1 MDAPYDGAEITLVTE
16 EIEGC
21 YSYTKSFQPKKK
33 KKWKDQSDD
42 GSKKGKKPRPAY
54 LLYYYDTHLKVQ
66 QDFPNLPRSEINKKI
81 SESWR
86 RLSVAEKSIYLE
98 KAKLEK
104 EGIDPNDKLISASTG
119 VPPADIPGFRKIL
132 PRSNYIIIPTSNL
145 SGDGNGQQLLQ
156 SPTPRGDE
164 GNSTWQTITH
174 DSIQSLF
181 TVTDSCHVENTE
193 ESIAIDGITDE
204 TTAFIHTETMQEIVA
219 SEMLSQFS
227 NSGDDKVTGELTT
240 NKTSL
245 ELTHPYDSP
254 CVVIEG
260 TLISTSDSVS
270 ENATSCSNQQ
280 TAETNPVIAVLSN
293 QSKSAASLNAAEQT
307 IGINSKQDSTENVAP
322 STTQFLMLPLTSKQ
336 SAAVPAKKSIFT
348 QKTTYTRRGRGSCP
362 NPTCLFTYVTRHKP
376 LQCPN
381 CGKWLGGKWIPK
393 GKQPQVLNVHV
404 ECNQEKQSKDS
415 TERERVVRKLDN
427 SDFAK
432 NKPRNSRCMHK
443 DTAQSS
449 LESSQA
455 VSQLLNVASE
465 DHREEEQQPMQAS
478 WQQTV
483 HVEPRDS
490 GAPVPTLQNEEV
502 PLPIQLCNTTLTA
515 VDHIVEAHPEDAVK
529 EMEAPNHQASNESNT
544 AINNSHGVKIAR
556 PGSSISRQGLQV
568 RRRTKARGRTK
579 STLLT
584 GAARSRPPRVIL
596 PAAPS
601 TAAAQSGVTYIR
613 VVTVP
618 VSQPETTES
627 SASSASNGITVR
639 SSSSKSLMSSAPPSG
654 LKPSTLKQL
663 GHSVLHP
670 NYADGEEQ
678 AKLKVSA
685 ESGSPQASAVSVR
698 TVCLNLPK
706 TSKASAFDLGL
717 ATCRGKGRCKNPRC
731 TYVYMNRYKP
741 GICPKCGYD
750 FTRDKQD
757 IKPSK
762 PVINNTL
769 SLGLLNPE
777 EGLTQASKDLQRQT
791 TLLLLRRTVQIP
803 ENEAELH
810 EIFSLIRELNSSRL
824 VLSAVNE
831 TITLEQNSWPNY
843 FESSATI
850 CGLCDSQ
857 LFKGG
862 YNSVAG
868 PEECWLLTES
878 QFQVVIVQTKI
889 CMNPHCLALHN
900 FTDISSGLFNIGNKL
915 LVSLDLLFKIRNR
928 IKLGEDPRNVTA
940 PILDSVQKITEKTL
954 SEEQLNQL
962 QELLWNGYWAFESL
976 TIRDYNDMICGICG
990 IAPKL
995 EVAQRNSANV
1005 LALKNVEFT
1014 WPDFLTSDEVNV
1026 EDFWSTMENEAIEQA
1041 VFPSSIPITKFDASI
1056 IAPFIPPL
1064 LRGPVVVNSE
1074 KDKNPQPQPV
1084 VGNPRALVRLLH
1096 DEVFKPEELNSYSEA
1111 ELRNLLMSCDI
1122 PVHPGDSKE
1131 QLCSSLFALYAYVLD
1146 GSTSKDQP
1154 PCDVTGGKVYKL
1166 CLHQVVCGSK
1176 YLVRRESARDHVD
1189 LLVSSRYW
1197 PPVYVV
1203 DMAPQVALNADVRY
1217 PEITG
1222 QMWEHKQGC
1231 FSDPLEPPKHVS
1243 CPELLDQHYTMD
1255 MTLSESSIQHPITK
1269 SSVHRIVYNDA
1280 DQNTERDAMTRHHS
1294 ISLCNEL
1301 EPYSDIL
1308 KTIPSSKVDNV
1319 RQKSITFENATY
1331 YYLYNRLIDFLTS
1344 RDIVNQQINEVL
1356 QSCQPGEVVIRD
1368 SLYRLGIAHL
1378 NTESETEE
1386 LV

>member
-1 MDAPYDGAEITLVTE
+1 MRTGMDAPYDGAEITLVTE

-66 QDFPNLPRSEINKKI
+66 QDYPNLPRSEINKKI

-98 KAKLEK
+98 RAKLEK
-104 EGIDPNDKLISASTG
+104 EGIDPNDKLLSASTG
-119 VPPADIPGFRKIL
+119 IPPADIPGFRKIL

-145 SGDGNGQQLLQ
+145 SGDGSGQQLPQ

-164 GNSTWQTITH
+164 GNATWQTITH

-181 TVTDSCHVENTE
+181 TVSSTLTDSCHVDSTE

-204 TTAFIHTETMQEIVA
+204 ATAFVHTETMQEIVA

-227 NSGDDKVTGELTT
+227 NSGDDKVTGELAT
-240 NKTSL
+240 NKTL

-260 TLISTSDSVS
+260 TLISTSDNVS
-270 ENATSCSNQQ
+270 DNVTGCSDQE

-293 QSKSAASLNAAEQT
+293 ASKPATSLTTHNAVEQT
-307 IGINSKQDSTENVAP
+307 IGIATKQDSTESVTP
-322 STTQFLMLPLTSKQ
+322 SATQFLMLPLTSKQ
-336 SAAVPAKKSIFT
+336 SAAVPAKKSIFA
-348 QKTTYTRRGRGSCP
+348 QKTTYTRRGHGSCP
-362 NPTCLFTYVTRHKP
+362 NPSCLFTYVTRHKP
-376 LQCPN
+376 PQCPN

-404 ECNQEKQSKDS
+404 ECNQEKQSKESIDV
-415 TERERVVRKLDN
+415 TV
-427 SDFAK
+427 
-432 NKPRNSRCMHK
+432 CTK

-455 VSQLLNVASE
+455 VTQLLNVASE
-465 DHREEEQQPMQAS
+465 DHREEEQQLIQAS

-483 HVEPRDS
+483 HVEPGDS
-490 GAPVPTLQNEEV
+490 GAPVPTLQNEDG
-502 PLPIQLCNTTLTA
+502 PLPIRLCNSLAA
-515 VDHIVEAHPEDAVK
+515 VDHIVEVHSEDAMK
-529 EMEAPNHQASNESNT
+529 DIEAPNHQASNKSNT
-544 AINNSHGVKIAR
+544 VISKSNGVKIAR
-556 PGSSISRQGLQV
+556 PGSSISRQALQL
-568 RRRTKARGRTK
+568 RRRTKARGRAK

-584 GAARSRPPRVIL
+584 GTARSRPPRIIL

-601 TAAAQSGVTYIR
+601 NAAAQSGVTYIR

-618 VSQPETTES
+618 VSQTETAEC
-627 SASSASNGITVR
+627 SASSASNGVTVR
-639 SSSSKSLMSSAPPSG
+639 SSSAKSLMSSAPPSG

-670 NYADGEEQ
+670 NYTDGEEQ
-678 AKLKVSA
+678 AKLKMSA

-698 TVCLNLPK
+698 TVCMTLPK
-706 TSKASAFDLGL
+706 TNKASAFDLGL
-717 ATCRGKGRCKNPRC
+717 ATCRGKGRCKNPKC

-762 PVINNTL
+762 PVISNTL

-810 EIFSLIRELNSSRL
+810 EIFSLIQELNSSRL
-824 VLSAVNE
+824 VLSEVNE

-843 FESSATI
+843 FESSATF

-862 YNSVAG
+862 HNSLAG

-915 LVSLDLLFKIRNR
+915 LVSLDLLFKIRNC
-928 IKLGEDPRNVTA
+928 IKQGEDPRNVTN

-995 EVAQRNSANV
+995 EVAQRNSTNV
-1005 LALKNVEFT
+1005 LSLENVEFT

-1074 KDKNPQPQPV
+1074 KDKNSQSQPV
-1084 VGNPRALVRLLH
+1084 VGNPRALIRLLH
-1096 DEVFKPEELNSYSEA
+1096 DEAFRPEELNSYNEA

-1122 PVHPGDSKE
+1122 PFHPSDSKE
-1131 QLCSSLFALYAYVLD
+1131 EMCSSLFALYAFVLD
-1146 GSTSKDQP
+1146 GSASKDQP

-1222 QMWEHKQGC
+1222 QMWENKQGC
-1231 FSDPLEPPKHVS
+1231 FSDPLEPPKYVS
-1243 CPELLDQHYTMD
+1243 CPELLDQHYTVD
-1255 MTLSESSIQHPITK
+1255 MSLSENSIQHPITR
-1269 SSVHRIVYNDA
+1269 SSVHRIVCNDA
-1280 DQNTERDAMTRHHS
+1280 DQNTEKNVMTRHHS
-1294 ISLCNEL
+1294 IGLCDEL
-1301 EPYSDIL
+1301 KPYNDIL
-1308 KTIPSSKVDNV
+1308 KTIPSSKVNNI

-1331 YYLYNRLIDFLTS
+1331 YYLYNRLVDFLTS
-1344 RDIVNQQINEVL
+1344 RDIVNQQISEVL

-1386 LV
+1386 LA

>member
-1 MDAPYDGAEITLVTE
+1 MDTPYDGAEITLVTE

-21 YSYTKSFQPKKK
+21 YSCTKNFSPKKK
-33 KKWKDQSDD
+33 KKWKDQSED
-42 GSKKGKKPRPAY
+42 GGKKSKKPRPAY

-86 RLSVAEKSIYLE
+86 RLSVAEKGIYLE

-104 EGIDPNDKLISASTG
+104 EGIDPSDKLVNASTG
-119 VPPADIPGFRKIL
+119 APPTDIPGFRKIL
-132 PRSNYIIIPTSNL
+132 PRSSYIIIPTSGL
-145 SGDGNGQQLLQ
+145 PGDGNGQQLAQ
-156 SPTPRGDE
+156 SPTPRGGE
-164 GNSTWQTITH
+164 CNPTWQTLTH
-174 DSIQSLF
+174 DTIQSLF
-181 TVTDSCHVENTE
+181 TGPIDSTE

-204 TTAFIHTETMQEIVA
+204 AFIHTETMQEIVT

-227 NSGDDKVTGELTT
+227 NSGDDRVAGELTT
-240 NKTSL
+240 NETSL

-260 TLISTSDSVS
+260 TLIGTGSDASESV
-270 ENATSCSNQQ
+270 TSCTNQQ
-280 TAETNPVIAVLSN
+280 TMEANPVMAVLSN
-293 QSKSAASLNAAEQT
+293 QSKPSGSLSSHKT
-307 IGINSKQDSTENVAP
+307 IGQAVCVNNKQP
-322 STTQFLMLPLTSKQ
+322 
-336 SAAVPAKKSIFT
+336 IFSH
-348 QKTTYTRRGRGSCP
+348 KTTYTRRGRGSCP
-362 NPTCLFTYVTRHKP
+362 NPSCLFTYVTRHKP
-376 LQCPN
+376 PQCPN

-393 GKQPQVLNVHV
+393 GKELQVLNVHV
-404 ECNQEKQSKDS
+404 ECNQEKQ
-415 TERERVVRKLDN
+415 
-427 SDFAK
+427 
-432 NKPRNSRCMHK
+432 NKETTDVSVGTK

-455 VSQLLNVASE
+455 VTQLLNVASE
-465 DHREEEQQPMQAS
+465 DQGEEEQQQMQTN

-483 HVEPRDS
+483 HVGPDES
-490 GAPVPTLQNEEV
+490 AAAMSTVQTEEQVLPV
-502 PLPIQLCNTTLTA
+502 QLCNTALTDERTMESQSE
-515 VDHIVEAHPEDAVK
+515 VVVK
-529 EMEAPNHQASNESNT
+529 ELEVLTHQPSHVSNT
-544 AINNSHGVKIAR
+544 VISGSHGVNNMR
-556 PGSSISRQGLQV
+556 PGSRQGLQV
-568 RRRTKARGRTK
+568 RRRNKAKGRAK
-579 STLLT
+579 ASLMT
-584 GAARSRPPRVIL
+584 GAARSRPRVIL
-596 PAAPS
+596 PATPS
-601 TAAAQSGVTYIR
+601 NAASQSGVTYIR
-613 VVTVP
+613 VVTMP
-618 VSQPETTES
+618 VNQAEPAESNVSSPSQKAIARGS
-627 SASSASNGITVR
+627 LA
-639 SSSSKSLMSSAPPSG
+639 KSLLSSPPPSG

-670 NYADGEEQ
+670 NYEEGEEQ
-678 AKLKVSA
+678 TGLKA
-685 ESGSPQASAVSVR
+685 ATENGSPQAGAVSVK
-698 TVCLNLPK
+698 TVCLTLPK
-706 TSKASAFDLGL
+706 TNKASAFDLGL
-717 ATCRGKGRCKNPRC
+717 ATCRGKGRCKNPKC

-757 IKPSK
+757 LKPSK
-762 PVINNTL
+762 PVINSAL

-810 EIFSLIRELNSSRL
+810 EVFSLIQEMNSSRL
-824 VLSAVNE
+824 ILSTVNE

-857 LFKGG
+857 LYKGG
-862 YNSVAG
+862 QNSVAG

-889 CMNPHCLALHN
+889 CLNPHCLALHN

-915 LVSLDLLFKIRNR
+915 LVSLDLLFKIRNH
-928 IKLGEDPRNVTA
+928 IKLGEDPRDVTI
-940 PILDSVQKITEKTL
+940 PILNSVQKFTEKIL
-954 SEEQLNQL
+954 SDEQLNQL

-990 IAPKL
+990 VAPKL
-995 EVAQRNSANV
+995 EVAQRSPENI

-1014 WPDFLTSDEVNV
+1014 WPDFPTSDEVNV

-1041 VFPSSIPITKFDASI
+1041 AFPSSIPITKFDASI

-1064 LRGPVVVNSE
+1064 LRAPVVVNSE
-1074 KDKNPQPQPV
+1074 KDKNPQPQSV
-1084 VGNPRALVRLLH
+1084 AGNPRMLVKLLRN
-1096 DEVFKPEELNSYSEA
+1096 DVFKPEELNFYSET
-1111 ELRNLLMSCDI
+1111 EIKNLLVSCDI
-1122 PVHPGDSKE
+1122 PFHPDDSKE
-1131 QLCSSLFALYAYVLD
+1131 HLCSSLFALYSYVLD
-1146 GSTSKDQP
+1146 GSTAQVQP

-1176 YLVRRESARDHVD
+1176 YLVRSESARDHVD

-1203 DMAPQVALNADVRY
+1203 DMAPHVALNADVRY
-1217 PEITG
+1217 PEIAG
-1222 QMWEHKQGC
+1222 QMWGHKQGC
-1231 FSDPLEPPKHVS
+1231 FSDPLEAPKRVS
-1243 CPELLDQHYTMD
+1243 CQELLDQHYAMD
-1255 MTLSESSIQHPITK
+1255 VLLTENNIQHPITK
-1269 SSVHRIVYNDA
+1269 SNARRIVYHDK
-1280 DQNTERDAMTRHHS
+1280 DQSTGKNTTAGHHS
-1294 ISLCNEL
+1294 ISLCSEL
-1301 EPYSDIL
+1301 EPYSDVL
-1308 KTIPSSKVDNV
+1308 ESIPDSKVQNV

-1331 YYLYNRLIDFLTS
+1331 YFLYNRLVDFLTS
-1344 RDIVNQQINEVL
+1344 RDIVNQQISEVL

-1386 LV
+1386 LA

>member
-1 MDAPYDGAEITLVTE
+1 MPRAGAGGVLPRRPSPLHTPVWAALAEAQDNKAGAHWPSGDVSVRMDAPYDGAEITLVTE

-21 YSYTKSFQPKKK
+21 YSYAKSFQPKKK
-33 KKWKDQSDD
+33 KKWKDQNDD

-81 SESWR
+81 SENWR
-86 RLSVAEKSIYLE
+86 RLSVAEKSVYLE

-104 EGIDPNDKLISASTG
+104 EGIDPNDKLTSASTG

-132 PRSNYIIIPTSNL
+132 PRSNYIMIPTSNL
-145 SGDGNGQQLLQ
+145 SSDGSGQQVPQ
-156 SPTPRGDE
+156 SSTPRGGE

-174 DSIQSLF
+174 DSARNLF
-181 TVTDSCHVENTE
+181 TVSSALADSGHAENTE

-204 TTAFIHTETMQEIVA
+204 TIAFIHTETMQEIVT

-227 NSGDDKVTGELTT
+227 HVTDDKVTEELTT
-240 NKTSL
+240 NKTPL

-254 CVVIEG
+254 YVVIEG
-260 TLISTSDSVS
+260 TLISTSDRVS
-270 ENATSCSNQQ
+270 ENVTSCSNQQ
-280 TAETNPVIAVLSN
+280 TTETNPVIAVLSN
-293 QSKSAASLNAAEQT
+293 QSQPAANLVPHNAVEQN
-307 IGINSKQDSTENVAP
+307 IGINRKQNSTESIAP
-322 STTQFLMLPLTSKQ
+322 STAQFLMVPLTSKQ
-336 SAAVPAKKSIFT
+336 SAVASAKKSIFA

-362 NPTCLFTYVTRHKP
+362 NPNCLFTYVTRHKP
-376 LQCPN
+376 PQCPN

-404 ECNQEKQSKDS
+404 ECNQEKY
-415 TERERVVRKLDN
+415 
-427 SDFAK
+427 
-432 NKPRNSRCMHK
+432 NKETIDVTACTK

-455 VSQLLNVASE
+455 VTQLLNVDSE
-465 DHREEEQQPMQAS
+465 SHREEEQQSMQAS
-478 WQQTV
+478 WQQTL
-483 HVEPRDS
+483 HVETRDS
-490 GAPVPTLQNEEV
+490 DAPVPSVQSEEV
-502 PLPIQLCNTTLTA
+502 PLPIQLCDTTLTA
-515 VDHIVEAHPEDAVK
+515 VDHIVEAHSEDAIK
-529 EMEAPNHQASNESNT
+529 EMKALNHQMSKESNT
-544 AINNSHGVKIAR
+544 EINNSHGVKIPR
-556 PGSSISRQGLQV
+556 PGSSISRQSLQI
-568 RRRTKARGRTK
+568 RRRVKARGRAK
-579 STLLT
+579 SSLLT
-584 GAARSRPPRVIL
+584 AVACSRPPRVIL

-601 TAAAQSGVTYIR
+601 NMAAQPGVTYIR

-618 VSQPETTES
+618 VGQAETTES
-627 SASSASNGITVR
+627 FVASASNGVTVK
-639 SSSSKSLMSSAPPSG
+639 SSSAKSLMSSAPPSG

-663 GHSVLHP
+663 GHSILHP
-670 NYADGEEQ
+670 NLADGEEQ

-685 ESGSPQASAVSVR
+685 GSESPQASAVSVR
-698 TVCLNLPK
+698 TVCLTLPK

-717 ATCRGKGRCKNPRC
+717 ATCRGKGRCKNPKC

-741 GICPKCGYD
+741 GTCPQCGYD

-762 PVINNTL
+762 PVINNTP
-769 SLGLLNPE
+769 SLDLLNPE
-777 EGLTQASKDLQRQT
+777 EGLTQASKDLQRHT

-803 ENEAELH
+803 ENEAELQ
-810 EIFSLIRELNSSRL
+810 EIFSLIQELNSSRL
-824 VLSAVNE
+824 ILSAMNE

-850 CGLCDSQ
+850 CGLCDCQ

-862 YNSVAG
+862 QNSIAG

-878 QFQVVIVQTKI
+878 QFQVVVVQTKI
-889 CMNPHCLALHN
+889 CMNPHCLALHH
-900 FTDISSGLFNIGNKL
+900 FTDISS
-915 LVSLDLLFKIRNR
+915 
-928 IKLGEDPRNVTA
+928 
-940 PILDSVQKITEKTL
+940 EKPL
-954 SEEQLNQL
+954 PEEQLNQL
-962 QELLWNGYWAFESL
+962 RELLWNGYWAFESL

-1005 LALKNVEFT
+1005 LAPKNVEFT
-1014 WPDFLTSDEVNV
+1014 WPDFITSDEVNV
-1026 EDFWSTMENEAIEQA
+1026 EDFWSTIENEAIEQA

-1064 LRGPVVVNSE
+1064 LRGPMVVNSE

-1084 VGNPRALVRLLH
+1084 TGNPRALVRLLH

-1131 QLCSSLFALYAYVLD
+1131 QLCSSLFALYGHLLD
-1146 GSTSKDQP
+1146 GSASKDQP
-1154 PCDVTGGKVYKL
+1154 PLDVTGGKVYKL

-1217 PEITG
+1217 PEMTG

-1255 MTLSESSIQHPITK
+1255 TTLSENSIQHPITK
-1269 SSVHRIVYNDA
+1269 SNVHRIVCNDA
-1280 DQNTERDAMTRHHS
+1280 DESTEGDAMARPHS
-1294 ISLCNEL
+1294 ITLCNEL
-1301 EPYSDIL
+1301 EPYSEAL
-1308 KTIPSSKVDNV
+1308 KTIPGSKVDNV

-1331 YYLYNRLIDFLTS
+1331 YYLYNRLVDFLTS
-1344 RDIVNQQINEVL
+1344 KDIVNQQISEVL

-1378 NTESETEE
+1378 NTESESEE
-1386 LV
+1386 LA

>member
-21 YSYTKSFQPKKK
+21 YSYAKSFQPKKK

-42 GSKKGKKPRPAY
+42 GTKKGKKPRPAY

-104 EGIDPNDKLISASTG
+104 EGIDPNDKLISASAA

-145 SGDGNGQQLLQ
+145 PGDRNGRQLAQ
-156 SPTPRGDE
+156 SPTPRGGD
-164 GNSTWQTITH
+164 GNSVWQTITH

-181 TVTDSCHVENTE
+181 TVSGTLADACHVENTE

-204 TTAFIHTETMQEIVA
+204 TTFVHTETMQE
-219 SEMLSQFS
+219 MLTQFS
-227 NSGDDKVTGELTT
+227 NSGDDKLAAELGGS
-240 NKTSL
+240 KTSL

-260 TLISTSDSVS
+260 TLISTSDNVP
-270 ENATSCSNQQ
+270 ECVTSCSEQQ
-280 TAETNPVIAVLSN
+280 AAETTPVIAVLSN
-293 QSKSAASLNAAEQT
+293 PSKLAASLTSHCAVEQT
-307 IGINSKQDSTENVAP
+307 IGIS
-322 STTQFLMLPLTSKQ
+322 SKQ
-336 SAAVPAKKSIFT
+336 SIFA
-348 QKTTYTRRGRGSCP
+348 QKTTYTRRGRGTCP
-362 NPTCLFTYVTRHKP
+362 HPNCLFTYVTRHKP
-376 LQCPN
+376 PQCPS

-404 ECNQEKQSKDS
+404 ECNQQKHSK
-415 TERERVVRKLDN
+415 ERADVTV
-427 SDFAK
+427 
-432 NKPRNSRCMHK
+432 CTK
-443 DTAQSS
+443 DTVQSS

-455 VSQLLNVASE
+455 VTQLLNVAS
-465 DHREEEQQPMQAS
+465 DHHRDEEQQSMRAS
-478 WQQTV
+478 WQQTM
-483 HVEPRDS
+483 HLEPRDS
-490 GAPVPTLQNEEV
+490 GPPVATVQNAGMPH
-502 PLPIQLCNTTLTA
+502 PLGLCNTPLTA
-515 VDHIVEAHPEDAVK
+515 EDRVVEARSEDGMK
-529 EMEAPNHQASNESNT
+529 EVGAGNHQTTNENNAT
-544 AINNSHGVKIAR
+544 INNSHGVKTTR
-556 PGSSISRQGLQV
+556 PASSVSRQELQA
-568 RRRTKARGRTK
+568 RRRCKARGRVK
-579 STLLT
+579 SALPIGT
-584 GAARSRPPRVIL
+584 GRSRPPRVIL
-596 PAAPS
+596 PATPS
-601 TAAAQSGVTYIR
+601 AAAAQSGVTYIR

-618 VSQPETTES
+618 VSQAETTES
-627 SASSASNGITVR
+627 SAPSASNGSTVG
-639 SSSSKSLMSSAPPSG
+639 SSCTKSLSSAPPSG

-670 NYADGEEQ
+670 NYADGDEQ
-678 AKLKVSA
+678 AELKVSA

-698 TVCLNLPK
+698 TVCLTLPK

-717 ATCRGKGRCKNPRC
+717 ATCRGKGRCKNPKC

-741 GICPKCGYD
+741 GICPDCGYD

-762 PVINNTL
+762 PIINNSL
-769 SLGLLNPE
+769 SLGLLSPE

-810 EIFSLIRELNSSRL
+810 EIFSLIQELNSSRL

-831 TITLEQNSWPNY
+831 TITLEHNSWPNY
-843 FESSATI
+843 YEASATV
-850 CGLCDSQ
+850 CGLCESQ

-862 YNSVAG
+862 HNSSAS

-878 QFQVVIVQTKI
+878 QFQVVIVQTKV

-900 FTDISSGLFNIGNKL
+900 FTDINSGLFNIGNKL
-915 LVSLDLLFKIRNR
+915 LVSLDLLFKIRNC
-928 IKLGEDPRNVTA
+928 IKLGEDPRAVTTL
-940 PILDSVQKITEKTL
+940 ILDSVQKITEKTL

-962 QELLWNGYWAFESL
+962 RELVWSGYWAFESL

-990 IAPKL
+990 IAAKL

-1074 KDKNPQPQPV
+1074 KDKNPQPLPV
-1084 VGNPRALVRLLH
+1084 AGNPRMLVRLLQ
-1096 DEVFKPEELNSYSEA
+1096 DDVFKPEELNSYSES
-1111 ELRNLLMSCDI
+1111 ELRNLLTLCSI
-1122 PVHPGDSKE
+1122 PVHPDDSKE
-1131 QLCSSLFALYAYVLD
+1131 QLCSMLFALYADILD
-1146 GSTSKDQP
+1146 GSASKDQP
-1154 PCDVTGGKVYKL
+1154 PCDVTGGKVYKV

-1189 LLVSSRYW
+1189 LLVSSHYW
-1197 PPVYVV
+1197 PPVYTT
-1203 DMAPQVALNADVRY
+1203 DIAPHVALNADVRY
-1217 PEITG
+1217 PDITA
-1222 QMWEHKQGC
+1222 QMWERNQGC
-1231 FSDPLEPPKHVS
+1231 FSNPLDPPKHVS
-1243 CPELLDQHYTMD
+1243 CPELLDQQYTMD
-1255 MTLSESSIQHPITK
+1255 ITVSEGSIQHPITK
-1269 SSVHRIVYNDA
+1269 SSVRRLVCHDA
-1280 DQNTERDAMTRHHS
+1280 DQSTEGDVMPRHHS
-1294 ISLCNEL
+1294 IALCDEL
-1301 EPYSDIL
+1301 HPYRDIL
-1308 KTIPSSKVDNV
+1308 TTMAGSKVENV
-1319 RQKSITFENATY
+1319 RQQAIIFENATY
-1331 YYLYNRLIDFLTS
+1331 YYLYNRLVDFLTS
-1344 RDIVNQQINEVL
+1344 RDIVNQQISEVL

-1386 LV
+1386 LA